1 MEVKAFIY
9 YVEIL
14 ICLCKIDPNYE
25 IMPTI
30 IMIHYYRATEFPSSL
45 KQEKIVSGSKEG
57 SCHSIPGSKC
67 SCLVLP
73 QWILDHPDMI
83 FSNNSIKKI
92 SVLGSGQFGTVYK
105 GTFTQGHAV

>member
-1 MEVKAFIY
+1 MLIKNLKVYEVMS
-9 YVEIL
+9 
-14 ICLCKIDPNYE
+14 N
-25 IMPTI
+25 I
-30 IMIHYYRATEFPSSL
+30 ITTHFYRATEFPSNL
-45 KQEKIVSGSKEG
+45 KQEKIVTSSKEG

-105 GTFTQGHAV
+105 GTFTRGHAV

>member
-1 MEVKAFIY
+1 MS
-9 YVEIL
+9 
-14 ICLCKIDPNYE
+14 N
-25 IMPTI
+25 I
-30 IMIHYYRATEFPSSL
+30 ITTHFYRATEFPSSL
-45 KQEKIVSGSKEG
+45 KQEKIISGSKEG
-57 SCHSIPGSKC
+57 SSHSISGSKC

-83 FSNNSIKKI
+83 FSDSSIKKI

>member
-1 MEVKAFIY
+1 MIFIINLNF
-9 YVEIL
+9 EFISN
-14 ICLCKIDPNYE
+14 II
-25 IMPTI
+25 TI
-30 IMIHYYRATEFPSSL
+30 YCCRATEFPSSL
-45 KQEKIVSGSKEG
+45 KQEKIVACSKEG
-57 SCHSIPGSKC
+57 SSDSIAGSKC

-83 FSNNSIKKI
+83 FSNSSIKKI